1 MQPKGISFDGIPW
14 LVFTGLAQLV
24 EHWSPKP
31 GVGSSSLSTRAKQ
44 WRQNTNSGDNF
55 SRCTMIEYIKA
66 SFEELKSNVSWPS
79 RDNAWNLTVLVA
91 TFSVVFALV
100 IWAIDTVF
108 VKVIS
113 SYFAFLK

>member
-1 MQPKGISFDGIPW
+1 
-14 LVFTGLAQLV
+14 
-24 EHWSPKP
+24 
-31 GVGSSSLSTRAKQ
+31 
-44 WRQNTNSGDNF
+44 
-55 SRCTMIEYIKA
+55 MIEYIKA

-91 TFSVVFALV
+91 TFSVVLALI